1 MQNRISLI
9 LIVTV
14 LTSFILVAQNATAE
28 APKPQTPQ
36 FTIKLSNDK
45 QYVELTIEKQSYSY
59 SNGSIFNL
67 YFDVRFKVHSDET
80 WSPLYNYA
88 VKNMIATPTTYAYFI
103 VDAPAQEN
111 INDHTII
118 QVPTV
123 IANNVQLDFQVQT
136 LVGHESQRFVPD
148 NSLPPYFSG
157 EYVTATAYVTSSDWS
172 STQTITIPASNTP
185 TSTNNSQIPSTY
197 LLFISI
203 ILTVIAVLLAIITVT
218 LLFRRHRK
226 TQLT

>member
-1 MQNRISLI
+1 MQNRIGLI

-14 LTSFILVAQNATAE
+14 LASFIMVAHNATAE
-28 APKPQTPQ
+28 VPKPQTPQ

-67 YFDVRFKVHSDET
+67 YFNVRFKVHSDET

-88 VKNMIATPTTYAYFI
+88 IKNMIATPTTYAYFI
-103 VDAPAQEN
+103 VDAQAQEN
-111 INDHTII
+111 TNDHTII

-136 LVGHESQRFVPD
+136 LVGHESQRFVPEHP
-148 NSLPPYFSG
+148 LQPYFSG
-157 EYVTATAYVTSSDWS
+157 EYVTATAFVTSSDWS
-172 STQTITIPASNTP
+172 SIQTIKIPPSNP
-185 TSTNNSQIPSTY
+185 STSNNDSQQPSTY
-197 LLFISI
+197 LLVISI
-203 ILTVIAVLLAIITVT
+203 VLVAIAILLAIIVV
-218 LLFRRHRK
+218 LLHKMGRYRK
-226 TQLT
+226 NL